1 MWTKKVEYSTDDGV
15 TWIDLGHIRADGSE
29 GSAEAA
35 AEETSAGAE
44 LYAGTDEQ
52 LTVQVPD
59 KTKYS
64 ALATAMKDDTIQG
77 NIQLRTTDADGTVNA
92 ATEGWSVIVQDPKN
106 FAPRTRSPFQARFR
120 RTTV

>member
-1 MWTKKVEYSTDDGV
+1 MWTKKVEYSTDGGT
-15 TWIDLGHIRADGSE
+15 TWTDLGHIRADGSE

-35 AEETSAGAE
+35 AEETSAGVE

-59 KTKYS
+59 KTQYS
-64 ALATAMKDDTIQG
+64 ALATAMKDDAIQG
-77 NIQLRTTDADGTVNA
+77 TIQLRLTDAEGTVET
-92 ATEGWSVIVQDPKN
+92 ATQGWSVIVQDPKN
-106 FAPRTRSPFQARFR
+106 FSPRSRSPFQARFR